1 MKKRNHISRA
11 LLAIAMMLTV
21 LLPSLAH
28 DFEVD
33 GIYYNYL
40 DKNEKAVEV
49 TYKGDYGPDYF
60 NEYSGSVIIP
70 SIITYNGVTYSVSS
84 IGDSA
89 FENCTGLTSVTIPN
103 SVATIGEYAFEYC
116 TGLLSVTIPNS
127 VAEIGNGA
135 FKGCIGLT
143 SVTIGNTVSSIGNG
157 AFSGCTGLTS
167 VDIPNSVTTI
177 GSTAFYG
184 CSGLI
189 SVTIPNLVSLIGNS
203 AFYGCGLRLIISHC
217 VVPPICDGEVFGG
230 ENDSYRALLMI
241 PEGAMIDYALADEW
255 HKFTQVHEE

>member
-135 FKGCIGLT
+135 FKGCTGLT

-167 VDIPNSVTTI
+167 VDIPNSVTSI
-177 GSTAFYG
+177 GS
-184 CSGLI
+184 S
-189 SVTIPNLVSLIGNS
+189 
-203 AFYGCGLRLIISHC
+203 
-217 VVPPICDGEVFGG
+217 
-230 ENDSYRALLMI
+230 
-241 PEGAMIDYALADEW
+241 
-255 HKFTQVHEE
+255 

>member
-89 FENCTGLTSVTIPN
+89 F
-103 SVATIGEYAFEYC
+103 
-116 TGLLSVTIPNS
+116 
-127 VAEIGNGA
+127 
-135 FKGCIGLT
+135 
-143 SVTIGNTVSSIGNG
+143 
-157 AFSGCTGLTS
+157 
-167 VDIPNSVTTI
+167 
-177 GSTAFYG
+177 
-184 CSGLI
+184 
-189 SVTIPNLVSLIGNS
+189 
-203 AFYGCGLRLIISHC
+203 
-217 VVPPICDGEVFGG
+217 
-230 ENDSYRALLMI
+230 
-241 PEGAMIDYALADEW
+241 
-255 HKFTQVHEE
+255 

>member
-103 SVATIGEYAFEYC
+103 SVATIGEYAF
-116 TGLLSVTIPNS
+116 
-127 VAEIGNGA
+127 
-135 FKGCIGLT
+135 
-143 SVTIGNTVSSIGNG
+143 
-157 AFSGCTGLTS
+157 
-167 VDIPNSVTTI
+167 
-177 GSTAFYG
+177 
-184 CSGLI
+184 
-189 SVTIPNLVSLIGNS
+189 
-203 AFYGCGLRLIISHC
+203 YGCGLRLIISHC

-241 PEGAMIDYALADEW
+241 PEGAMIDYALTDEW